1 MNDVDK
7 IKFEFAKKFNLS
19 ENSIDESIIPILL
32 ALDENTKANNAL
44 NSKIKGSIKTV
55 NYNNSKVAFIGNLS
69 IYTIPVLIV
78 CISLIIVW
86 WGWIYQQTHTIKY
99 QNLERLENIIQVKN
113 DEYFIPKEKYKVI
126 KDGIVIIEK

>member
-1 MNDVDK
+1 MTDLEK
-7 IKFEFAKKFNLS
+7 YKFELSQKYGIS
-19 ENSIDESIIPILL
+19 ENTIDESIIPILL
-32 ALDENTKANNAL
+32 ALDENTKANTAL
-44 NSKIKGSIKTV
+44 TSKIKGSIKTV

-69 IYTIPVLIV
+69 IYAIPVLIV

-86 WGWIYQQTHTIKY
+86 WGWTYQQTHTIKY

-126 KDGIVIIEK
+126 KDGIVLIEK